1 MKSDPTT
8 SKINILHTLREVWR
22 DAGLLL
28 MLSFYLLMWLGTGS
42 IIRRRYR
49 KAQRSGQTLWL
60 DYLNVPGRKPKNIPP
75 TAPKDSTVAPKK
87 PSKVMKIRSY
97 PAPEYAFAYVTPPI
111 SGNVINGWGVTE
123 PRRARKVFHTGD
135 YGSEWGSLEQL
146 FHMISDYAEFRAM
159 LRLLWQARQ
168 AGGPVTQPPSE
179 VSDPAERAEQVK
191 REARRLGAGPVGI
204 TEVTGAEII
213 GADVVPYRYAICIG
227 VPMDRE
233 EMLYAPDVRANLAV
247 LAGYREVG
255 QVAIQLAAYIR
266 CRGWAAKAVPRIDTS
281 EILHIPLAIK
291 AGLGQLGKHGSLI
304 ARDYGSSLRLAT
316 VLTDLP
322 LALDAPIDIGV
333 DDFCRLCQ
341 VCIQQCPPQAIFNEK
356 QIVRGV
362 EKWYVDF
369 DKCVPYFSAN
379 HSCGICIEVCPW
391 SEPGRGSVISQKMLS
406 QRVMGRNGNKNTQTK
421 GVQPS
426 YVETTKTQP

>member
-1 MKSDPTT
+1 MKSHPTAST
-8 SKINILHTLREVWR
+8 SNILDTVHEVWR
-22 DAGLLL
+22 DAGLALI
-28 MLSFYLLMWLGTGS
+28 LSFYLLMWLGPGS
-42 IIRRRYR
+42 FIRWRYR

-60 DYLNVPGRKPKNIPP
+60 DFLNLPWRKPKNIPP
-75 TAPKDSTVAPKK
+75 TAPKDSTVIPKK
-87 PSKVMKIRSY
+87 PSKVMKIKSY
-97 PAPEYAFAYVTPPI
+97 PAPKYAFAYATPPT

-159 LRLLWQARQ
+159 LRLLWQARR
-168 AGGPVTQPPSE
+168 AEGPVTHLQSE
-179 VSDPAERAEQVK
+179 ESDPADMAEQIK
-191 REARRLGAGPVGI
+191 REARRLGADLVGI
-204 TEVTGAEII
+204 TEVTDAEII
-213 GADVVPYRYAICIG
+213 GADVVPFRYAICIG
-227 VPMDRE
+227 LPMNRE

-255 QVAIQLAAYIR
+255 EVAIQLAAYIR
-266 CRGWAAKAVPRIDTS
+266 RLGWAAKAVPRIDTS
-281 EILHIPLAIK
+281 EILHIPLAVK

-304 ARDYGSSLRLAT
+304 TRDYGSSLRLAT
-316 VLTDLP
+316 ILTELP
-322 LALDAPIDIGV
+322 MTLDGPIDIGV
-333 DDFCRLCQ
+333 DDFCQLCQ
-341 VCIQQCPPQAIFNEK
+341 VCIQQCPPQAIFAEK

-391 SEPGRGSVISQKMLS
+391 SEPGRGSVISQKMLN
-406 QRVMGRNGNKNTQTK
+406 QRVR
-421 GVQPS
+421 P
-426 YVETTKTQP
+426 